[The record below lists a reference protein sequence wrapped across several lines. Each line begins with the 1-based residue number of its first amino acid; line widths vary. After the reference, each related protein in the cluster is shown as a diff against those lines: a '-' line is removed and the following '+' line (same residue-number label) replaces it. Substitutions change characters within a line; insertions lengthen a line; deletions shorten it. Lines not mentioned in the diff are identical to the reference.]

1 MHTVSS
7 ICTPII
13 NDINIGVT
21 FQRNNNE
28 IVVDNLNKD
37 NQNALFR
44 LNISYFELQV
54 KKKKY

>member
-13 NDINIGVT
+13 NDVNIGVT

-28 IVVDNLNKD
+28 TVVDNLNKE
-37 NQNALFR
+37 NTNAQFR

-54 KKKKY
+54 